1 MRNDFDISAIQA
13 FVAIV
18 DEGSMAGAARRL
30 GLTRSAMGK
39 ALARLETRLDVRL
52 LNRTT
57 RRITVTD
64 EGLRFHES
72 CTRILADLAEAEA
85 SVRREQDKPMGT
97 LRLALPE
104 AYGRLRVL
112 PVVQDYLRT
121 WPELKA
127 EISFTDR
134 VIDMTEEG
142 YDLAVRIGDVASDP
156 RLFTRVIDR
165 FHTVIC
171 ASPEY
176 LSRYGTPDAPEDL
189 ENHARLSF
197 GKRGAT
203 IDWRLRTQAGRDITL
218 PAGSARFV
226 FDSAEAIRDAAVAGL
241 GIAYL
246 PDFLVRD
253 ALAGGRL
260 VRLLPDTITQQVAV
274 HLVYPD
280 RRHLPA
286 RSRAFIDLMVNRN
299 RTG

>member
-1 MRNDFDISAIQA
+1 VSKEFDISAVQA

-18 DEGSMAGAARRL
+18 NEGSIAGAARRM
-30 GLTRSAMGK
+30 GLTRSAVGK
-39 ALARLETRLDVRL
+39 ALARLEARLDVRL

-57 RRITVTD
+57 RRIAMTD
-64 EGLRFHES
+64 AGLRFQES

-85 SVRREQDKPMGT
+85 SVRRERDHPTGT

-104 AYGRLRVL
+104 AYGRLRLL
-112 PVVQDYLRT
+112 PVLQDYLRT

-134 VIDMTEEG
+134 VIDMAEEG

-156 RLFTRVIDR
+156 RLLTRVIDR
-165 FHTVIC
+165 FHALIC
-171 ASPEY
+171 AAPEY
-176 LSRYGTPDAPEDL
+176 LSRYGIPVTPEDL
-189 ENHARLSF
+189 ADHARLSF
-197 GKRGAT
+197 GKRGET
-203 IDWRLRTQAGRDITL
+203 IDWRLRTQGGREITL
-218 PAGSARFV
+218 PGSARFV
-226 FDSAEAIRDAAVAGL
+226 FDSAEAIHDAAVAGL
-241 GIAYL
+241 GVAYL
-246 PDFLVRD
+246 PDFLVKD
-253 ALAGGRL
+253 ALASGQL

-286 RSRAFIDLMVNRN
+286 RSRAFIDLMVNRV

>member
-1 MRNDFDISAIQA
+1 MRSDFDIAAIQA

-39 ALARLETRLDVRL
+39 ALARLEARLDVRL

-156 RLFTRVIDR
+156 RLLTRVIDR

-189 ENHARLSF
+189 ADRARLSF
-197 GKRGAT
+197 GKRGTT

-218 PAGSARFV
+218 PGSARFV

-246 PDFLVRD
+246 PDFLVQP
-253 ALAGGRL
+253 ALTSGQL
-260 VRLLPDTITQQVAV
+260 VRLLPDVITQQIAV

-299 RTG
+299 KTG